1 MHVVIKEKF
10 VKFIETFGM
19 AWTACIVAMTQGDLS
34 VVSVKHFIDASQT
47 GALTGLAMVLASFL
61 PWDNKW
67 IGIFLVGV
75 FTAVADTLAHMAM
88 FPYEAICTGFGAM
101 LLAIGYE
108 KLFKEVNVNERE
120 NNG

>member
-1 MHVVIKEKF
+1 MIKEKLITF
-10 VKFIETFGM
+10 VETFSM

-34 VVSVKHFIDASQT
+34 VISLKHFVDASET
-47 GALTGLAMVLASFL
+47 GALTGLAMVVASFL
-61 PWDNKW
+61 LWKNKW
-67 IGIFLVGV
+67 IGIFLVGL

-108 KLFKEVNVNERE
+108 KLFKKEIAV
-120 NNG
+120 